1 MYINTYSADKFYHR
15 LLTANYSSWGK
26 GANMNFKPR
35 GIIPPIITPFT
46 SEGKFNEPV
55 FRQMINYLIEEGVHG
70 LFPLGT
76 TGEFYA
82 FTNEE
87 AKYILKVAIEEAAGR
102 VPIYAG
108 ANHITT
114 KGVIELVKIAEEVGA
129 DAVSV
134 LTPMFISQSQE
145 ELYEHYAKVAESTK
159 LPIIVYN
166 NKPKTN
172 VTVEPTTI
180 AKLALI
186 DNIVGVKDSTGDFT
200 NTEEYL
206 RLTKDIDNFSVLLGR
221 DTLIYAGLSYGAT
234 GAIAS
239 CANIAPRITADIY
252 DKYMAGDL
260 AGALEAQYKLAPL
273 RIATNMGT
281 FPAVIKEGLKMRGF
295 EVGKCLEP
303 ISELKPEQKD
313 KLKSVLTEMGL
324 I

>member
-1 MYINTYSADKFYHR
+1 MK
-15 LLTANYSSWGK
+15 
-26 GANMNFKPR
+26 FKPY
-35 GIIPPIITPFT
+35 GIIPPVITPFT
-46 SEGKFNEPV
+46 EDGKFNEPV
-55 FRQMINYLIEEGVHG
+55 FCQVINHLIDEGVHG
-70 LFPLGT
+70 IFPLGT

-87 AKYILKVAIEEAAGR
+87 VRHILKVAVKVAGGR
-102 VPIYAG
+102 VPVYAG

-114 KGVIELVKIAEEVGA
+114 RGVIELVKIAEETGC

-134 LTPMFISQSQE
+134 LTPMFISQTQE
-145 ELYEHYAKVAESTK
+145 EIYRYYETIAASTK
-159 LPIIVYN
+159 LPIIIYN

-172 VTVEPTTI
+172 VTVEPETI

-206 RLTKDIDNFSVLLGR
+206 RLTRDNSNFSVLIGR
-221 DTLIYAGLSYGAT
+221 DTLIYAALCYGAA

-252 DKYMAGDL
+252 DKYVEGDHK
-260 AGALEAQYKLAPL
+260 GALEAQYKLAPL

-281 FPAVIKEGLKMRGF
+281 FPAVIKEGLVMRGYD
-295 EVGKCLEP
+295 VGKCLDP
-303 ISELKPEQKD
+303 IAELNPNQKE
-313 KLKSVLTEMGL
+313 KLKVVLENMEL